1 MNIVD
6 IIAKKRDG
14 LELTTEE
21 ISYFVKG
28 YTNKEIPDY
37 QASALC
43 MAIFFKS
50 MTDREIADLT
60 FSMLHSGDVIDLT
73 SIEGIKVDKH
83 STGGVGDKTTLV
95 VGPIVAACDTKLAKM
110 SGRGLGHTGGTLDK
124 LESIDG
130 FSINVESDDFIK
142 QVNEVG
148 ISVIGQT
155 ANLVPADKLLYS
167 LRDVTGTVAS
177 IPLIASSIMSK
188 KLASGADKIVLDVKC
203 GNGAFMETIDDAK
216 ELANKMV
223 AIGKL
228 LNRETVAFITNM
240 NQPLGLAVG
249 NSIEVIE
256 AIDTLNGNGPE
267 DFTSLCVDL
276 ATEMICLAREDVDL
290 AKAKKLVLESIDNKS
305 ALNKLVDLIDRQG
318 GNKEFITNPDLFKQ
332 ADEIIEV
339 KALEAGYVKAL
350 DALMIGEAAMH
361 LGAGRKV
368 KTDAVDHSVGI
379 ILNKKISDYIEIDD
393 VIAYVHTNKAANETI
408 ELIRKA
414 YTLTSDEVKK
424 PEMVYHIVR

>member
-305 ALNKLVDLIDRQG
+305 ALNKLVELIDRQG

-339 KALEAGYVKAL
+339 KAIEAGYVKAL

>member
-14 LELTTEE
+14 LELTKEE
-21 ISYFVKG
+21 ITYFVTG

-43 MAIFFKS
+43 MAIFLNS

-60 FSMLHSGDVIDLT
+60 FAMLHSGDVIDLT
-73 SIEGIKVDKH
+73 SIAGVKVDKH

-95 VGPIVAACDTKLAKM
+95 VGPLVAACETKVAKM

-130 FSINVESDDFIK
+130 FNISIASDDFIK
-142 QVNEVG
+142 QVNEIG

-155 ANLVPADKLLYS
+155 ANLVPADKLLYA
-167 LRDVTGTVAS
+167 LRDVTATVAS

-203 GNGAFMETIDDAK
+203 GKGAFMETFEDAK
-216 ELANKMV
+216 ELAEKMV

-249 NSIEVIE
+249 NSLEVIE

-267 DFTSLCVDL
+267 DFTLLCVEL
-276 ATEMICLAREDVDL
+276 ASEMVRLTHEGMRLEEARQLVEKAIEDKTGL
-290 AKAKKLVLESIDNKS
+290 KKLEQMV
-305 ALNKLVDLIDRQG
+305 AMQG
-318 GNKEFITNPDLFKQ
+318 GNQAFVIDTSMFKPSNDVYDVVL
-332 ADEIIEV
+332 DETGFV
-339 KALEAGYVKAL
+339 SAL

-368 KTDAVDHSVGI
+368 KTDEVDHAVGI
-379 ILNKKISDYIEIDD
+379 ILTKKIGDEIKAGDVVAKVHANTEPTEAINIIKKAFVLSSDSID
-393 VIAYVHTNKAANETI
+393 KA
-408 ELIRKA
+408 K
-414 YTLTSDEVKK
+414 
-424 PEMVYHIVR
+424 MVYDIVR

>member
-6 IIAKKRDG
+6 IIAKKRDSK
-14 LELTTEE
+14 ELSKEE
-21 ISYFVKG
+21 ITFFVEG

-43 MAIFFKS
+43 MAIFLNS
-50 MTDREIADLT
+50 MTDKEIADLT
-60 FSMLHSGDVIDLT
+60 FAMLHSGEVIDL
-73 SIEGIKVDKH
+73 SDIAGVKIDKH

-95 VGPIVAACDTKLAKM
+95 VGPIVAACDVKLAKM

-130 FSINVESDDFIK
+130 FSIAVERDDFFK
-142 QVNEVG
+142 QVNEIG

-155 ANLVPADKLLYS
+155 ANLVPADKLLYA
-167 LRDVTGTVAS
+167 LRDVTATVAS

-203 GNGAFMETIDDAK
+203 GNGAFMETLEDAK
-216 ELANKMV
+216 ELAEKMV

-228 LNRETVAFITNM
+228 LDRETVAFITNM

-249 NSIEVIE
+249 NSLEVIE
-256 AIDTLNGNGPE
+256 AIETLKGNGPE
-267 DFTSLCVDL
+267 DFTELCVEL
-276 ATEMICLAREDVDL
+276 ATEMVRLGNEGLTLEQARTMVEKSIEDR
-290 AKAKKLVLESIDNKS
+290 S
-305 ALNKLVDLIDRQG
+305 ALEKLEKMVAMQG
-318 GNKEFITNPDLFKQ
+318 GDSSFVTDTSKFKDCKEV
-332 ADEIIEV
+332 IEV
-339 KALEAGYVKAL
+339 KLDSTGYVTNL

-368 KTDAVDHSVGI
+368 KTDEVDHSVGI
-379 ILNKKISDYIEIDD
+379 VLSKKIGDLVEGDTVALVYTNKDATDAIEI
-393 VIAYVHTNKAANETI
+393 
-408 ELIRKA
+408 
-414 YTLTSDEVKK
+414 VKK
-424 PEMVYHIVR
+424 AFTLSETKQNRPKMIFEVIR